1 MKEMDKVKYT
11 ILVAEDEPGQRQ
23 LIRAILEKDFTVVT
37 VANGDEARQLLS
49 KRSFDL
55 VITDERMPQLS
66 GSELIRWSRE
76 KTPETPIIILTAFGS
91 IETAVEAIKLGAV
104 DYLTK
109 PLKSPDELRIVVSR
123 VLEQKILKNE
133 RVLERAEQEV
143 HFPTSD
149 IIATSPPMQNALEL
163 ARRVAPLPT
172 TVLLTGESGT
182 GKEVLARLI
191 HRASPRV
198 DQPFVAVNCAALSE
212 TLLESELFGHEKG
225 AFTGATQ
232 NRQGRFELAQGGTL
246 FLDEIGEMNLDLQS
260 KLLRVLQEREFERVG
275 GTRTIT
281 VDVRVIAATN
291 KQLDQAIKDGDFRE
305 DLYYRVSVFPIHL
318 PPLRERRE
326 DIIPLAEHFL
336 EKLAKRMGSGDRSLT
351 PEARNALAVYNW
363 PGNVRELQNAIE
375 RAVIISRSNQITPE
389 ELPLQIPRVQT
400 VEPKSQ
406 TLADIEKNAI
416 LRALTANQGDRR
428 KTAEQLQISLR
439 TLQYRLKDY
448 GLAGREQTESTE

>member
-1 MKEMDKVKYT
+1 MDKVRYT

-37 VANGDEARQLLS
+37 VANGEEARQVLS

-55 VITDERMPQLS
+55 VITDERMPGLS
-66 GSELIRWSRE
+66 GSELIRWAHE
-76 KTPETPIIILTAFGS
+76 KTPETPIIVLTAFGS

-123 VLEQKILKNE
+123 VLEQKILNNE
-133 RVLERAEQEV
+133 RVLERAEHEV
-143 HFPTSD
+143 RFPTAD

-225 AFTGATQ
+225 AFTGAIQ
-232 NRQGRFELAQGGTL
+232 SRQGRFELAHGGTL

-260 KLLRVLQEREFERVG
+260 KLLRVIQEREFERVG

-291 KQLDQAIKDGDFRE
+291 RKLDQAMKDGDFRE

-318 PPLRERRE
+318 PPLRDRRE

-336 EKLAKRMGSGDRSLT
+336 KKLAKRIGSGDRTLT
-351 PEARNALAVYNW
+351 PEAKKAMAVYDW

-375 RAVIISRSNQITPE
+375 RAVIVSRSNQITPD
-389 ELPLQIPRVQT
+389 ELPLQIPRVQAAST
-400 VEPKSQ
+400 SQ

-416 LRALTANQGDRR
+416 LQALTANQGDRR

-448 GLAGREQTESTE
+448 GLAGREPAEPVE